1 MNFISVIL
9 FALLYPCNLF
19 LFIMNKGKPFIRIL
33 IVISPVLVVIILIAL
48 SQIVKTTPETE
59 SLPPDNEGFIPIFDG
74 KTLNDWE
81 GDSTYWWV
89 EDGSLVGEI
98 LPSTILDRNTFII
111 WKGGTP
117 GDFELKLS
125 FRISANGN
133 SGINYRSE
141 EVKGLPFALRGYQYD
156 IDGQNHYTGQNYE
169 ERKRTTLAYRGQIVT
184 VQSPADTA
192 AANLQQNNI
201 EQNAWKNVQVTGSL
215 GNPDSLATHIRRDDW
230 NECHLIVRG
239 NRMQHYINDILMSDV
254 TDNDTLHRS
263 LSGLIG
269 VQVHVG
275 PPMKVEYRDIR
286 IKELN

>member
-1 MNFISVIL
+1 
-9 FALLYPCNLF
+9 
-19 LFIMNKGKPFIRIL
+19 MNKGKLFFRIFIITL
-33 IVISPVLVVIILIAL
+33 PVVLVIILIAY

-74 KTLNDWE
+74 ETLNDWE
-81 GDSTYWWV
+81 GDSTYWRV

-98 LPSTILDRNTFII
+98 TPSTILDRNTFII

-141 EVKGLPFALRGYQYD
+141 PVEGISFALRGYQCD

-184 VQSPADTA
+184 VQPPTDTEAADL
-192 AANLQQNNI
+192 LQNHI
-201 EQNAWKNVQVTGSL
+201 EHNAWKNVQVTGSL
-215 GNPDSLATHIRRDDW
+215 GRPDSLATHILRNDW
-230 NECHLIVRG
+230 NECHIVVRG

-275 PPMKVEYRDIR
+275 PPMKVAYRDIR
-286 IKELN
+286 IKELDQVE

>member
-1 MNFISVIL
+1 
-9 FALLYPCNLF
+9 
-19 LFIMNKGKPFIRIL
+19 MNKGKRFFRLL
-33 IVISPVLVVIILIAL
+33 IITLPVLLVIILIAYSL
-48 SQIVKTTPETE
+48 IVKTTPETE
-59 SLPPDNEGFIPIFDG
+59 SLSPDNEGFIPIFDG
-74 KTLNDWE
+74 ETLNDWE
-81 GDSTYWWV
+81 GDSTSWRV
-89 EDGSLVGEI
+89 EDGSLVGEVT
-98 LPSTILDRNTFII
+98 PATILDRNTFII

-117 GDFELKLS
+117 GDFELKLA
-125 FRISANGN
+125 FRISENGN

-141 EVKGLPFALRGYQYD
+141 PVEGFPFALRGYQCD

-184 VQSPADTA
+184 VQPPADTA
-192 AANLQQNNI
+192 AADPLQNKI
-201 EQNAWKNVQVTGSL
+201 EHNAWKNVQVTGSL
-215 GNPDSLATHIRRDDW
+215 GNPDSLAAHFRRDDW

-275 PPMKVEYRDIR
+275 PPMQVAYRDIR
-286 IKELN
+286 IKEL

>member
-1 MNFISVIL
+1 
-9 FALLYPCNLF
+9 
-19 LFIMNKGKPFIRIL
+19 MNKGKLFFRIL
-33 IVISPVLVVIILIAL
+33 IITLPVLLVIILIAL
-48 SQIVKTTPETE
+48 SQIVKTTPEIKP
-59 SLPPDNEGFIPIFDG
+59 LPPDNEGFIPIFDG
-74 KTLNDWE
+74 ETLHNWE
-81 GDSTYWWV
+81 GDSTYWRV
-89 EDGSLVGEI
+89 EDRSLVGEI
-98 LPSTILDRNTFII
+98 TPATILDRNTFII
-111 WKGGTP
+111 WRGGTP
-117 GDFELKLS
+117 GDFELKLA
-125 FRISANGN
+125 FRISENGN

-141 EVKGLPFALRGYQYD
+141 RVEGIPFALSGYQCD

-184 VQSPADTA
+184 VQPPADTKA
-192 AANLQQNNI
+192 ADLLQRYI
-201 EQNAWKNVQVTGSL
+201 SQNAWKNVQVTGSL
-215 GNPDSLATHIRRDDW
+215 GSPDSLITHIRRDDW

-286 IKELN
+286 IKEFK

>member
-133 SGINYRSE
+133 SGINY
-141 EVKGLPFALRGYQYD
+141 EV
-156 IDGQNHYTGQNYE
+156 
-169 ERKRTTLAYRGQIVT
+169 
-184 VQSPADTA
+184 
-192 AANLQQNNI
+192 
-201 EQNAWKNVQVTGSL
+201 
-215 GNPDSLATHIRRDDW
+215 RR
-230 NECHLIVRG
+230 
-239 NRMQHYINDILMSDV
+239 
-254 TDNDTLHRS
+254 
-263 LSGLIG
+263 
-269 VQVHVG
+269 
-275 PPMKVEYRDIR
+275 
-286 IKELN
+286 

>member
-1 MNFISVIL
+1 
-9 FALLYPCNLF
+9 
-19 LFIMNKGKPFIRIL
+19 MNKGKLFFRIFIITL
-33 IVISPVLVVIILIAL
+33 PVLLVIILIAYA
-48 SQIVKTTPETE
+48 QIVKTTPEIK

-74 KTLNDWE
+74 KTLHDWE
-81 GDSTYWWV
+81 GDSTYWRV

-98 LPSTILDRNTFII
+98 TPATILDRNTFII
-111 WKGGTP
+111 WRGGTP
-117 GDFELKLS
+117 GDFELKLAI
-125 FRISANGN
+125 RISANGN

-141 EVKGLPFALRGYQYD
+141 AVEGISFALRGYQCD

-184 VQSPADTA
+184 VQPPADTA
-192 AANLQQNNI
+192 AADLLQNNI
-201 EQNAWKNVQVTGSL
+201 EHNAWKNVQVTGSL
-215 GNPDSLATHIRRDDW
+215 GNPDSLTTHIRRDDW

-275 PPMKVEYRDIR
+275 PPMKVAYRDIR
-286 IKELN
+286 IKEL